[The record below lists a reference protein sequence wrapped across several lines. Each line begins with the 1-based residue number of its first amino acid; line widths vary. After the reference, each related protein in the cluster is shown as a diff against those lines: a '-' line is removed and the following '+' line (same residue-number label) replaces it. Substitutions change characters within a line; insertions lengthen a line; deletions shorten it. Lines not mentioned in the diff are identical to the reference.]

1 MIYVVATLQI
11 ELGAL
16 EPFVDA
22 ACPCIEATRAEPGCV
37 HYDLCASVTDPE
49 RVVFIERWESREALN
64 THLASPHMLA
74 FKAASKP
81 FVRASKIEIVHS
93 EQVEKI

>member
-16 EPFVDA
+16 EPFVNA
-22 ACPCIEATRAEPGCV
+22 ACPCIEATRAEPGCI

-49 RVVFIERWESREALN
+49 RVVFVERWNSRAALDA
-64 THLASPHMLA
+64 HLASPHMLE
-74 FKAASKP
+74 FKAVSKP
-81 FVRASKIEIVHS
+81 FVKATKIEIVQS
-93 EQVEKI
+93 EQVEQL